1 MTELFYVF
9 LNVILP
15 VFVIVLL
22 GAIFG
27 GKLEL
32 ESRTLTRA
40 AYYVFVPAF
49 IFQAISSAQ
58 LPFADAVKML
68 IFIIL
73 THLAA
78 VFVAGGIGRLLGYSR
93 EMIAA
98 FVMIAAFGNVGNYG
112 LAMIRFRLGD
122 ESIVPATIYY
132 VAIAIFAF
140 IICVGAAGWAHGGAH
155 GAFWKVL
162 KTPALW
168 ATIPAAM
175 ISAGDFQV
183 PLMLGRMIGLLAD
196 AMIPVMLFALGLQ
209 LFEQGKVHLTGNV
222 LLGTGIRLIL
232 TPFLAYMIAQ
242 PFHLS
247 RIESASGVLQ
257 AAMPAAVLVS
267 IIAKEN
273 DIIPDFVTSVVVVST
288 LFSVVTLSVLMVVL

>member
-1 MTELFYVF
+1 MAELFYVF

-15 VFVIVLL
+15 VFAIVLL
-22 GAIFG
+22 GALLG
-27 GKLEL
+27 RRLEL
-32 ESRTLTRA
+32 QARTLTRV

-49 IFQAISSAQ
+49 IFKAISTAQ
-58 LPFADAVKML
+58 MPFSNALKML
-68 IFIIL
+68 VFIIVA
-73 THLAA
+73 HLVA
-78 VFVAGGIGRLLGYSR
+78 VFVAGGIGRLLGRSK

-112 LAMIRFRLGD
+112 LAVIRFRLGD
-122 ESIVPATIYY
+122 DSIAPATIYF
-132 VAIAIFAF
+132 VAISITAF
-140 IICVGAAGWAHGGAH
+140 VICVGAAGWAHGGAH

-168 ATIPAAM
+168 ATVPAVLVSGGN
-175 ISAGDFQV
+175 IEV
-183 PLMLGRMIGLLAD
+183 PLMLDRMIGLLAD

-209 LFEQGKVHLTGNV
+209 LLEQGRVHLTGDV
-222 LLGTGIRLIL
+222 VMGTAIRLIL
-232 TPFLAYMIAQ
+232 TPLIALLIAQ
-242 PFHLS
+242 PFGLS

-273 DIIPDFVTSVVVVST
+273 DIVPDFVTSVVVVST
-288 LFSVVTLSVLMVVL
+288 LLSVITLSVLMVFL